1 MSASVTRLTL
11 LLANDRSELVYL
23 PVDRSCGFSYP
34 PCFGDSVLFLLMSAL
49 LLLLYLFF

>member
-11 LLANDRSELVYL
+11 LLANDRSGFVYL
-23 PVDRSCGFSYP
+23 VDCSCGFSYP